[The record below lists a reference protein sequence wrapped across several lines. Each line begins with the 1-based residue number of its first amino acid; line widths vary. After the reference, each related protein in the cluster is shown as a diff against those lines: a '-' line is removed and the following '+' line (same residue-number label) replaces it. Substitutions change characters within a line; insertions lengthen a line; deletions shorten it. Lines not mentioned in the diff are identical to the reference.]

1 MNSRKYI
8 LCVMA
13 LAAMLVA
20 GGCDPQ
26 GEKLDPGSSSSSQAS
41 SSSSISSSSVPSS
54 GSNTVAPPKKSEKKE
69 LTVKVYYPNDD
80 GSKLVAVSRKVTVT
94 DGSDKYTAAIQS
106 LMQGTKEKGQSTILP
121 RQTKLRSVKLQD
133 GVASVDF
140 SGDLIKHFVGGST
153 GEEMLV
159 GSVVNTLTEFPEV
172 KAVQILID
180 GHSVETLAGH
190 MDLTVPIKRMDAIVQ
205 K

>member
-140 SGDLIKHFVGGST
+140 SGDFLKHFVGGST

>member
-8 LCVMA
+8 LCLMA
-13 LAAMLVA
+13 LAATLVA

-26 GEKLDPGSSSSSQAS
+26 GEKPDPGSSSSSTAS
-41 SSSSISSSSVPSS
+41 ASSSISSSTVSSS
-54 GSNTVAPPKKSEKKE
+54 GSSTVALQKKQETKE

-80 GSKLVAVSRKVTVT
+80 GSKLVAVSRKAVLT
-94 DGSDKYTAAIQS
+94 DDADKYTAAIQS
-106 LMQGTKEKGQSTILP
+106 LMQGTKEKGQITILP
-121 RQTKLRSVKLQD
+121 RQAKLRSVKVQD
-133 GVASVDF
+133 GVARVDF

-172 KAVQILID
+172 KEVQILID
-180 GHSVETLAGH
+180 GQAVETLAGH